1 MYEARPTLRV
11 VIRRTS
17 ATNERA
23 VLLSASQRLR
33 LGREIIRDPPRWGT
47 RTKWQAH
54 PVLFVGNE
62 EVEVRNLAGRPAG
75 KRNVTKVDS
84 IITPH
89 SSRRPLDETVVVKHN
104 IQRRGLAPSRRTEA
118 VHGPRGGD
126 DAKEELICGLHWT
139 TGTLSFTLL
148 FWRDVSL
155 RSETL
160 YYQNRK
166 GSCGQESPPAPIM
179 LPYMP
184 FMSQYWPFILTGVV
198 CYLGARFLYHRSV
211 AQDQTQDNSHKEC
224 NGKVEYKTPDQER
237 CPGHNIG
244 GCQHV
249 PSMRCDESEYEGVE
263 TASDYET
270 GPKYPNPDHRWG
282 SSRFGNNTQ
291 DTSRESNPGPLSSYP
306 VAEEKDEDNMEYED
320 SIPDL
325 TSALPQD
332 LEHVP
337 LEFNRLPVEESVRR
351 SEEFFIFMNSRR
363 TVRFFSPDTV
373 PVDVIRNIVRAAGT
387 APSGAH
393 TEPWT
398 YVVVSDDEMKN
409 KIREIVEE
417 EEHINYTKRMGIK
430 WTTDLKPFK
439 TNWVKDYLTT
449 APYIILV
456 FKQMYSF
463 KDDGTKR
470 IHYYNEMS
478 VSLASGILLAAIHYA
493 GLVALTSTP
502 LNCGPALRAL
512 LGRPTSEKL
521 TLLLPV
527 GYPASDATVPDL
539 TRKPLQ
545 EILVEI

>member
-1 MYEARPTLRV
+1 MRDTDPDLATGSQVELRRHQRIASINSKSRPSGKVISAPGYEPMGPGFDSRLVPWLANALVVLSSTAEDGEIEVRISVGESVKSSSEERRPQ
-11 VIRRTS
+11 
-17 ATNERA
+17 TNGPFFCQP
-23 VLLSASQRLR
+23 ASQRLR
-33 LGREIIRDPPRWGT
+33 LEREIIRDPPRWGT

-54 PVLFVGNE
+54 QVLFVGNE
-62 EVEVRNLAGRPAG
+62 EVGASRQT
-75 KRNVTKVDS
+75 NVTKVDS

-139 TGTLSFTLL
+139 TGTLLFTLL

-155 RSETL
+155 HSETL

-224 NGKVEYKTPDQER
+224 NGKVEYKTPDQ
-237 CPGHNIG
+237 
-244 GCQHV
+244 
-249 PSMRCDESEYEGVE
+249 
-263 TASDYET
+263 
-270 GPKYPNPDHRWG
+270 
-282 SSRFGNNTQ
+282 
-291 DTSRESNPGPLSSYP
+291 

-478 VSLASGILLAAIHYA
+478 VSLASGILLAAIH
-493 GLVALTSTP
+493 VSRTSVHYNPPNTFYSS
-502 LNCGPALRAL
+502 CRME
-512 LGRPTSEKL
+512 PTN
-521 TLLLPV
+521 
-527 GYPASDATVPDL
+527 
-539 TRKPLQ
+539 
-545 EILVEI
+545 

>member
-1 MYEARPTLRV
+1 M
-11 VIRRTS
+11 
-17 ATNERA
+17 
-23 VLLSASQRLR
+23 
-33 LGREIIRDPPRWGT
+33 
-47 RTKWQAH
+47 
-54 PVLFVGNE
+54 
-62 EVEVRNLAGRPAG
+62 
-75 KRNVTKVDS
+75 KVDS

-89 SSRRPLDETVVVKHN
+89 SSRRPLDETAVGKRN
-104 IQRRGLAPSRRTEA
+104 IQRRGLASSRRTEA
-118 VHGPRGGD
+118 VHGLRGVD
-126 DAKEELICGLHWT
+126 DVKEELIRGSHWT
-139 TGTLSFTLL
+139 TGILLLKLL

-155 RSETL
+155 HSETL

-166 GSCGQESPPAPIM
+166 SCCGQESPPAPIM

-184 FMSQYWPFILTGVV
+184 FVSQYWPFILTGVV

-211 AQDQTQDNSHKEC
+211 AQNQTQDNLHKEC
-224 NGKVEYKTPDQER
+224 NGKVEYKTPDQ
-237 CPGHNIG
+237 
-244 GCQHV
+244 
-249 PSMRCDESEYEGVE
+249 
-263 TASDYET
+263 
-270 GPKYPNPDHRWG
+270 
-282 SSRFGNNTQ
+282 
-291 DTSRESNPGPLSSYP
+291 

-351 SEEFFIFMNSRR
+351 SEEFFVFMNSRR

-373 PVDVIRNIVRAAGT
+373 PVDVIRNIVRAAG
-387 APSGAH
+387 
-393 TEPWT
+393 
-398 YVVVSDDEMKN
+398 
-409 KIREIVEE
+409 
-417 EEHINYTKRMGIK
+417 IK

-439 TNWVKDYLTT
+439 TNWVKDYLST
-449 APYIILV
+449 APYLILV

-463 KDDGTKR
+463 KEDGTKR

>member
-1 MYEARPTLRV
+1 MKRPLGNATFSVEDSLRV
-11 VIRRTS
+11 DGRR
-17 ATNERA
+17 
-23 VLLSASQRLR
+23 Q
-33 LGREIIRDPPRWGT
+33 
-47 RTKWQAH
+47 
-54 PVLFVGNE
+54 F
-62 EVEVRNLAGRPAG
+62 
-75 KRNVTKVDS
+75 
-84 IITPH
+84 
-89 SSRRPLDETVVVKHN
+89 TVY
-104 IQRRGLAPSRRTEA
+104 E
-118 VHGPRGGD
+118 GP
-126 DAKEELICGLHWT
+126 T
-139 TGTLSFTLL
+139 TQ
-148 FWRDVSL
+148 RDVSL
-155 RSETL
+155 HSETL

-166 GSCGQESPPAPIM
+166 GCCGQESPPAPIM

-184 FMSQYWPFILTGVV
+184 FVSQYWPFILTGVV

-211 AQDQTQDNSHKEC
+211 AQNQTQDNLHKEC
-224 NGKVEYKTPDQER
+224 NGKVEYKTPDQGR
-237 CPGHNIG
+237 
-244 GCQHV
+244 
-249 PSMRCDESEYEGVE
+249 
-263 TASDYET
+263 A
-270 GPKYPNPDHRWG
+270 
-282 SSRFGNNTQ
+282 
-291 DTSRESNPGPLSSYP
+291 RESLRMGCIRRRGKVGRSMYRRSYRGDLGGVPFKIASGKLRPPAMITTLSKDDGSTTTSWEESAVLLMETLLPDDDVTEDTEEHQMLRERMENDEYVNEEEVEP
-306 VAEEKDEDNMEYED
+306 VSRVEVIRNIALMVAEEIDDDNMEYED

-351 SEEFFIFMNSRR
+351 SEEFFVFMNSRR

-439 TNWVKDYLTT
+439 TNWVKDYLST

>member
-1 MYEARPTLRV
+1 MKQQGRQTRIKVTKV

-54 PVLFVGNE
+54 PVLFIGNE
-62 EVEVRNLAGRPAG
+62 EVEASRQT
-75 KRNVTKVDS
+75 NVTKVDS

-139 TGTLSFTLL
+139 TGTLLFTLL

-224 NGKVEYKTPDQER
+224 NGKVEYKTPDQGR
-237 CPGHNIG
+237 CRPVFSIDSHF
-244 GCQHV
+244 
-249 PSMRCDESEYEGVE
+249 R
-263 TASDYET
+263 SDYET
-270 GPKYPNPDHRWG
+270 GPKYPNPEHRWG

-306 VAEEKDEDNMEYED
+306 GTLTTSPRGRILLLLKDINRWEGRICRTEGSPMASLVLTDSSQLIADGFEKLPDQIMYPYAEQYDLQKNMCLAVVTFD
-320 SIPDL
+320 SQNL
-325 TSALPQD
+325 GL
-332 LEHVP
+332 
-337 LEFNRLPVEESVRR
+337 
-351 SEEFFIFMNSRR
+351 
-363 TVRFFSPDTV
+363 
-373 PVDVIRNIVRAAGT
+373 
-387 APSGAH
+387 
-393 TEPWT
+393 
-398 YVVVSDDEMKN
+398 
-409 KIREIVEE
+409 
-417 EEHINYTKRMGIK
+417 
-430 WTTDLKPFK
+430 
-439 TNWVKDYLTT
+439 YLTVDCQKSAVNCQS
-449 APYIILV
+449 AP
-456 FKQMYSF
+456 K
-463 KDDGTKR
+463 
-470 IHYYNEMS
+470 
-478 VSLASGILLAAIHYA
+478 
-493 GLVALTSTP
+493 
-502 LNCGPALRAL
+502 
-512 LGRPTSEKL
+512 
-521 TLLLPV
+521 
-527 GYPASDATVPDL
+527 
-539 TRKPLQ
+539 KPW
-545 EILVEI
+545 VYCTY